1 MTHFMYYC
9 ITLRIKPAL
18 IVAAFIVIYQML
30 SDEIQRKLVIIF
42 FSPYKHFK
50 TAKELKIC
58 IPWARISDLF
68 VPRTLQSHAYTS

>member
-1 MTHFMYYC
+1 MTHFTYYF
-9 ITLRIKPAL
+9 ITFTIKPAL

-42 FSPYKHFK
+42 FSPYKHYK
-50 TAKELKIC
+50 EAKDFKIC
-58 IPWARISDLF
+58 IPWARISDLY

>member
-1 MTHFMYYC
+1 MTHFMRYC
-9 ITLRIKPAL
+9 ITFTIKPAL

-30 SDEIQRKLVIIF
+30 SDEITRKLVIIF
-42 FSPYKHFK
+42 VSPYKHYK
-50 TAKELKIC
+50 AAKELKIC